1 MKTFV
6 ITLSL
11 FVAAVVLSSC
21 SNNASLQKYYVD
33 KQNDDAF
40 ISLDLPSSLILTED
54 NTLTEEQLETVK
66 SIRKVNMLALE
77 LNETNK
83 AVYESEKERVHT
95 ILSDEAYQTLIKYGS
110 NNQGATLKFSGD
122 DDAIDELIIFASDEE
137 KGFALF
143 RVIGDDMNPSRIMQ
157 LMDSV
162 NTNNFDFSF
171 MKDFGSALN

>member
-1 MKTFV
+1 
-6 ITLSL
+6 
-11 FVAAVVLSSC
+11 
-21 SNNASLQKYYVD
+21 
-33 KQNDDAF
+33 
-40 ISLDLPSSLILTED
+40 
-54 NTLTEEQLETVK
+54 
-66 SIRKVNMLALE
+66 MLALE